1 MELGAKNGFNSF
13 SLPRLKGVE
22 PPVSNNWR
30 LTLFFSV
37 SRLSFKGKIDN
48 KKFKAILL
56 AKLSIN
62 HGGLVPSILNYCNE
76 IMVSLFLQKK
86 IIFTDIVD
94 NNEKIM
100 NKFIIDG
107 NNIINPTVE
116 NIIDSFSIIDEYV
129 LHDKYTVC

>member
-1 MELGAKNGFNSF
+1 
-13 SLPRLKGVE
+13 
-22 PPVSNNWR
+22 
-30 LTLFFSV
+30 
-37 SRLSFKGKIDN
+37 
-48 KKFKAILL
+48 
-56 AKLSIN
+56 
-62 HGGLVPSILNYCNE
+62 LVPSILNYCNE